1 MVRRVAAVL
10 LALVAFGPGTAG
22 LAAAQTAQP
31 PARVLDSRSGDL
43 PPDVE
48 RDLMVL
54 HFTAAYTNTVLIG
67 LVSGGVIGNMVFG
80 GLAAAAIGGILG
92 ASLGSVWFFS
102 RLATEYEEMRQNKR
116 RLLEFPWSILP

>member
-1 MVRRVAAVL
+1 
-10 LALVAFGPGTAG
+10 
-22 LAAAQTAQP
+22 
-31 PARVLDSRSGDL
+31 
-43 PPDVE
+43 
-48 RDLMVL
+48 
-54 HFTAAYTNTVLIG
+54 
-67 LVSGGVIGNMVFG
+67 MVFG